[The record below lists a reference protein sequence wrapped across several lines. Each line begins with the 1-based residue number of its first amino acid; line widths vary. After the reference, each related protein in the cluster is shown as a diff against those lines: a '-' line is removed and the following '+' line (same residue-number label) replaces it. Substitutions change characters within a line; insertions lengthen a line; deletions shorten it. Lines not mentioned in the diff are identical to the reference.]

1 MATMPD
7 DTRSAQDALPPLRP
21 LSKASLAV
29 AQRTRAEQLAAVFDE
44 RIRRG
49 DYAPGESIGTLQ
61 SLRAETGFAYATVSE
76 AVRLLRDRGI
86 LDIKPGRGGGL
97 FAAEAGPVVRM
108 RHTLL
113 SVVDNA
119 AAVADAIELREHL
132 ESLIDVAAARHRTD
146 GDVDDLRKLLAV
158 MEQAGTG
165 EEFVR
170 TNWTLHERIAAVC
183 PNETARA
190 VYIGTLGRLATT
202 SPRVAR
208 TDAKGYRRRRYQI
221 HVRLVDAI
229 ASGDETQVHEV
240 VALHNG
246 TE

>member
-7 DTRSAQDALPPLRP
+7 ETRSTQDEMPPLRP
-21 LSKASLAV
+21 LNMATLGL
-29 AQRTRAEQLAAVFDE
+29 AQRTRAEQLAAALDE

-61 SLRAETGFAYATVSE
+61 SLRTETGFAYATVSE

-97 FAAEAGPVVRM
+97 FAAAAGPVVRM

-113 SVVDNA
+113 SVVDDA

-146 GDVDDLRKLLAV
+146 GDVDDMRQLLAA
-158 MEQAGTG
+158 MEQAATG
-165 EEFVR
+165 EEFIR
-170 TNWTLHERIAAVC
+170 INWALHERIAAVC

-208 TDAKGYRRRRYQI
+208 TDAKGYRRRRYRI
-221 HVRLVDAI
+221 HVKLVDAI
-229 ASGDETQVHEV
+229 AAGDEAQVREV